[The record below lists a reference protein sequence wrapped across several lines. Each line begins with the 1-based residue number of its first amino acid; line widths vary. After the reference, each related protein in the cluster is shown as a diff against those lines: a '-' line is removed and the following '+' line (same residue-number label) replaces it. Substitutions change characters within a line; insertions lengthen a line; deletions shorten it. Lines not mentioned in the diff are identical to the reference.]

1 MKLEELVKLEV
12 VDALLEPVVAVKL
25 EVVVFVEP
33 WEIVD
38 DVAVEEDD
46 TVDVRTVDEADC
58 VVVLLPDGTTVL
70 LADDV
75 PLKLPV
81 VVLTT
86 ELLEDVEVG
95 EAVVVPLELSVAVL
109 MTGLL
114 EELEVRDVVVVPLNV
129 ETNEDEEAEVDEVF
143 DVAGAVGPEGP
154 ELLVLL
160 PYGAPLEVELKEN
173 PLEGPVVWEVEFTAV
188 VLLFEIPLEV
198 EDWVVR
204 GAVGPRVIVLLVL
217 LPYGAPV
224 LEMLEEK
231 PVDAMMEVALA
242 VPVGTIV
249 VLLTGPT
256 ALVEEEELLVV
267 RGAVG
272 PSVIELLVLLPYGA
286 PLLEAVEEKPVD
298 ATLEVTLAVLVARLL
313 VLLLETMTLV
323 EDG

>member
-1 MKLEELVKLEV
+1 
-12 VDALLEPVVAVKL
+12 
-25 EVVVFVEP
+25 
-33 WEIVD
+33 VD

-143 DVAGAVGPEGP
+143 DVAGAVGPEGR

-160 PYGAPLEVELKEN
+160 PYVAPLEVELKEN
-173 PLEGPVVWEVEFTAV
+173 PLEGPVV
-188 VLLFEIPLEV
+188 
-198 EDWVVR
+198 
-204 GAVGPRVIVLLVL
+204 
-217 LPYGAPV
+217 
-224 LEMLEEK
+224 
-231 PVDAMMEVALA
+231 
-242 VPVGTIV
+242 
-249 VLLTGPT
+249 
-256 ALVEEEELLVV
+256 
-267 RGAVG
+267 
-272 PSVIELLVLLPYGA
+272 
-286 PLLEAVEEKPVD
+286 
-298 ATLEVTLAVLVARLL
+298 
-313 VLLLETMTLV
+313 
-323 EDG
+323 